1 MPPVRSCLC
10 AVLLLAS
17 ATTAHAQSV
26 TFNLTG
32 EILPGV
38 CQFTANDV
46 DLGTYYATDFTGA
59 YAGTWVDVPIQVTRC
74 DPLITRIAMRIS
86 GLADAAQASYFRGLA
101 GVGIEVQQ
109 GTTNAAVVP
118 AGSTLQYTTITGTYL
133 LRARLR
139 QSAASVAAGRISSPV
154 TVTLSYN

>member
-1 MPPVRSCLC
+1 MTPVRSCLC
-10 AVLLLAS
+10 AALLLAS

-32 EILPGV
+32 QILPGV

-59 YAGTWVDVPIQVTRC
+59 YAGNWVDVPIRVTRC

-86 GLADAAQASYFRGLA
+86 GRAAAAPASYFRGRA
-101 GVGIEVQQ
+101 GGGIAVQQ
-109 GTTNAAVVP
+109 GTTTAAVVP
-118 AGSTLQYTTITGTYL
+118 AGSTLQYTTTTGTYL